1 MTNTLSRIALLS
13 AVSAVLSGPA
23 AAQQKLIAEKSTISF
38 TSKQMGVPVD
48 GEFKRFDAQVL
59 FDPKKPDAS
68 KVSFNVDLTSV
79 DLGSTDTEKELRKP
93 GWFDSAKVPTATFA
107 TTSVK
112 SASAG
117 KFEFAGKLVIKGQ
130 AQNVV
135 VPVTL
140 TQKDGVTQA
149 VGRFVIKRLDFKIG
163 DGDWNDPTLV
173 ANEVTVAVKLMLSG
187 VAPL

>member
-1 MTNTLSRIALLS
+1 MSPLISRCALLG
-13 AVSAVLSGPA
+13 AATVLFTVPV
-23 AAQQKLIAEKSTISF
+23 AAQQKLIVEKSTISF

-48 GEFKRFDAQVL
+48 GNFKRFDAQVL

-79 DLGSTDTEKELRKP
+79 NIGNAETETELRKP
-93 GWFDSAKVPTATFA
+93 GWFDSTKVPTATFVS
-107 TTSVK
+107 TGVK
-112 SASAG
+112 SLPAG
-117 KFEFAGKLVIKGQ
+117 KFEFAGKLTIKGQ

-149 VGRFVIKRLDFKIG
+149 AGSFVIKRLDFKIG
-163 DGDWNDPTLV
+163 DGDWNDPSLV
-173 ANEVTVAVKLMLSG
+173 ANEVTVAVKLALSG
-187 VAPL
+187 VSPL

>member
-1 MTNTLSRIALLS
+1 MSSQTIRLTLFGAAALLL
-13 AVSAVLSGPA
+13 AVPA
-23 AAQQKLIAEKSTISF
+23 LAQQKLIAEKSTISF

-48 GEFKRFDAQVL
+48 GNFQRFEAQVL

-79 DLGSTDTEKELRKP
+79 NIGNAETERELRKP
-93 GWFDSAKVPTATFA
+93 GWFDSTKVPTATFVS
-107 TTSVK
+107 TGVK
-112 SASAG
+112 SLPAG
-117 KFEFAGKLVIKGQ
+117 KFEFSGKLTIKGQ

-140 TQKDGVTQA
+140 TQKDGATQA
-149 VGRFVIKRLDFKIG
+149 VGSFVIKRLDFKIG
-163 DGDWNDPTLV
+163 DGDWNDPSLV
-173 ANEVTVAVKLMLSG
+173 ANEVTVAVKLALSG